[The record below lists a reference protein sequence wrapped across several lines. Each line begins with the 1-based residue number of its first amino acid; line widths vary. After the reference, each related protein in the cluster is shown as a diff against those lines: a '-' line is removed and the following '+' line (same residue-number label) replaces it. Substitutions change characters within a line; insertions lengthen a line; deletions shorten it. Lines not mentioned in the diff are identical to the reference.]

1 MREMSWVLSVALV
14 SGSVS
19 SLVQAQA
26 PANNVIEEVIV
37 TVTKRAESVQDVSA
51 SVNAYGGALSDDFD
65 INEADKIGEILPNIT
80 VRNQSNITI
89 RGIGR
94 GLTNGSPV
102 ATHENGFF
110 VQDGVTIPYYDIAAI
125 EVLRG
130 PAGTVYGR
138 NATGGALNVKWREP
152 EDTWSGS
159 IDTRRADND
168 QREERAWLNLP
179 ISDKMAARIALYH
192 NERDGL
198 YDDLLHEGIDDPNGI
213 LERMARVFWRYDIG
227 DNSTLKLRYVEVS
240 KSKNYFIASPRTETR
255 ASGILEELG
264 AKPLPVDDLR
274 IVRSRV
280 QRFGEPEQERHQLD
294 IEWSYSMPEIPLLG
308 PVDINALVGQYNRH
322 HHEIIDLDGTEVA
335 ILDTDS
341 DLDQRNT
348 SGEIR
353 FSSAGDGPFQW
364 ILGFFYLEH
373 VETGLREIEIR
384 QKIDLASVFPGVP
397 QGTEV
402 IAEVDGDQHLDTVSS
417 SVAVFFSGEFS
428 LQQWLKR
435 GPNLELFGGLRENRD
450 NFIKRDRTRLVLT
463 SAEDPTTG
471 LAVPIPGGQAEIS
484 NVQADF
490 DEDFSELTGEL
501 GLRWYFGEDENSMAY
516 VKYAKGYKPGFAE
529 QLDSGELNILKPEI
543 LNAYELGYKTRFWD
557 GRITFNTALFYYDYQ
572 DLQVQQFI
580 GTTLFTENAANS
592 TIQGLEMDMMVR
604 PLDGLTLQFALGVL
618 DTVYD
623 EFCSQDPFRPQQN
636 ADPDCGGDTPQSL
649 AGNEL
654 SDSPPLTLSL
664 LMQYDW
670 MLGNG
675 SRVTPSL
682 KTSWKDDFYTRQ
694 FNLDEDR
701 IGAFSKTDV
710 RIQWVSP
717 EERYQFELFVEN
729 LENEDQIFL
738 NPVFFGQAGAISAL
752 TYRPGRNIGASVGFS
767 F

>member
-1 MREMSWVLSVALV
+1 MRWMPFVLGVALISPV
-14 SGSVS
+14 T
-19 SLVQAQA
+19 LAQA

-51 SVNAYGGALSDDFD
+51 SVNAYGGALADDFNID
-65 INEADKIGEILPNIT
+65 DADKIGEILPNIN

-152 EDTWSGS
+152 EDEWSGS
-159 IDTRRADND
+159 VDTRRAAND
-168 QREERAWLNLP
+168 QREERAWLNIP
-179 ISDKMAARIALYH
+179 ISEKMAARIALYH

-198 YDDLLHEGIDDPNGI
+198 YDDLLHDGIDDPNGI
-213 LERMARVFWRYDIG
+213 LERMARVFWRYDIN
-227 DNSTLKLRYVEVS
+227 DNSTLKVRYVEVS
-240 KSKNYFIASPRTETR
+240 KSKNYFIASPREETR

-264 AKPLPVDDLR
+264 AQPLPVDDLR
-274 IVRSRV
+274 IVRSTV

-294 IEWSYSMPEIPLLG
+294 IEWSLSLPELPLVG
-308 PVDINALVGQYNRH
+308 PVDVNALIGEYRRH

-353 FSSAGDGPFQW
+353 FSSAGDGAFQW

-373 VETGLREIEIR
+373 EETGLRQIEIR
-384 QKIDLASVFPGVP
+384 QKIDLSAAAPGFPP
-397 QGTEV
+397 GTEV
-402 IAEVDGDQHLDTVSS
+402 IAEVEGDSYLDTISS
-417 SVAVFFSGEFS
+417 SEAVFFSGEFS
-428 LQQWLKR
+428 IQQWLNR

-471 LAVPIPGGQAEIS
+471 VAVPIPGGQAEIS

-490 DEDFSELTGEL
+490 DQDFSELTGEL
-501 GLRWYFGEDENSMAY
+501 GIRWYFGENEDSMAY
-516 VKYAKGYKPGFAE
+516 FKYAKGYKPGFAE

-543 LNAYELGYKTRFWD
+543 LNAYEMGYKTRLWD
-557 GRITFNTALFYYDYQ
+557 GRITLNTALFYYDYQ

-592 TIQGLEMDMMVR
+592 TIQGFEMDMVVR
-604 PLDGLTLQFALGVL
+604 PLDGLTLQFALGML
-618 DTVYD
+618 DTNYD
-623 EFCSQDPFRPQQN
+623 EFCSHDPFRPQQTTD
-636 ADPDCGGDTPQSL
+636 AECGGDTPQSL
-649 AGNEL
+649 AGNDL
-654 SDSPPLTLSL
+654 SDSPPLTVSL
-664 LMQYDW
+664 LLQYDL
-670 MLGNG
+670 MLDNG
-675 SRVTPSL
+675 SRVTPSI

-701 IGAFSKTDV
+701 ISAFSKTDARV
-710 RIQWVSP
+710 AWVSP
-717 EERYQFELFVEN
+717 EQRYHFEIFVEN

-752 TYRPGRNIGASVGFS
+752 TYRPGRNIGASVGIS